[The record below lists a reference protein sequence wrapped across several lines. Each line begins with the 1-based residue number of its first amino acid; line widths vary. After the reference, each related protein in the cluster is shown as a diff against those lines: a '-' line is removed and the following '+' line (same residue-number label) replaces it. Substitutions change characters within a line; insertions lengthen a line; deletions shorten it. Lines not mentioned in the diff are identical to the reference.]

1 MEWPKWLIQPNQ
13 PIPVIVRSIPDNQLL
28 GRQSVRLTILRQV
41 HSDLADF
48 CPTFYASVFE
58 RQEFHKPILG
68 VKTSKFSKFRSDKIW
83 TESTLTERLL
93 NPLVKL
99 LALFISFVWQ
109 VLCSNQSEAAWAS
122 KRKVERRVYLSANLF
137 LLSSVSFLSI
147 CFATY
152 LSDV

>member
-13 PIPVIVRSIPDNQLL
+13 PITVIVRSIPDNQLL

-99 LALFISFVWQ
+99 L